1 MSRAVG
7 GRNETWIIL
16 SAFTKIIL
24 VSAQHQVPEH
34 FKRSHQRAD
43 PRMEPDPSP
52 KQPKTLKTHTAVGM
66 LRKIFGPN
74 LQSCICVRTCQVP
87 CNIIWPNQLS
97 WKPHM
102 AQKSPRDSFWVGSWQ
117 RPPALSQCYTGRGCQ
132 VTAGIGS
139 GSLMT
144 LIRNKR
150 WLTKKWMGRYLPAR
164 I

>member
-1 MSRAVG
+1 MDYFICFHQDYISFSSASGPRTFQAFPPESG
-7 GRNETWIIL
+7 PTYGARPQPQAAKNPKNPHGRRNVEEDLWSEPSKLHLCPYL
-16 SAFTKIIL
+16 SGS
-24 VSAQHQVPEH
+24 VQHNLAKSTQLEAPYG
-34 FKRSHQRAD
+34 
-43 PRMEPDPSP
+43 P
-52 KQPKTLKTHTAVGM
+52 K
-66 LRKIFGPN
+66 
-74 LQSCICVRTCQVP
+74 
-87 CNIIWPNQLS
+87 
-97 WKPHM
+97 
-102 AQKSPRDSFWVGSWQ
+102 DSFWVGSWQ